1 MADTTA
7 DTLDA
12 AAVRRWGT
20 AAVAALEA
28 HQAELDKLNVFPIA
42 DSDTGTNLVLTMRSA
57 LEALDADGSADAGG
71 CLAVLAR
78 GAVLGALGNSGVI
91 LSQLLRSLADT
102 AGNVPVVDAAT
113 LRAGLLLGADEART
127 AVNDPVDG
135 TILSVARAAADA
147 IPADVASAAEVSL
160 LALAAAEEA
169 VRRTPDQLPE
179 LARAGVVD
187 AGGRGLAIVLA
198 ALVRAL
204 GGDADPE
211 TIPEPPVA
219 APAAESFT
227 YEVQYLLEADEP
239 AAHRLRGTLAELGD
253 SVVVVGTGDGI
264 WNVHAHVDD
273 AGAAVE
279 AGVLSGRPYQISV
292 VKFDD
297 ARADGVR
304 TAVIAVAPGEGLGRL
319 FEAEGVEV
327 VAGPSLAT
335 EDVLDAITASGAQ
348 QIVLLP
354 NASRITGVAEAAA
367 EQARTVGVRVA
378 VVPTRSPVQGLAAVA
393 VHDPQRPFDDDVVA
407 MAEAAAATRFAE
419 VTVAS
424 EQALTAAGICQPGDL
439 LGLIDGEVVDIGHG
453 LVSVAFALTDRLLGV
468 GAELMTVLVGADAQT
483 GLGEVIARHVRER
496 SPLTEVSVYDVGQPR
511 YPLIIGVE

>member
-1 MADTTA
+1 VVDAVLA
-7 DTLDA
+7 SLDA
-12 AAVRRWGT
+12 AAVRRWGS
-20 AAVAALEA
+20 AAVEALEE
-28 HQAELDKLNVFPIA
+28 HRAELDRLNVFPIA
-42 DSDTGTNLVLTMRSA
+42 DSDTGTNLVLTMRA
-57 LEALDADGSADAGG
+57 AIEALKADGSAGAGA

-78 GAVLGALGNSGVI
+78 GAVLGARGNSGVI

-102 AGNVPVVDAAT
+102 AAGADVLDAAT
-113 LRAGLLLGADEART
+113 LRAGLLLGADEARSV
-127 AVNDPVDG
+127 VNDPVEG

-147 IPADVASAAEVSL
+147 IPEGTASTADVCA

-169 VRRTPDQLPE
+169 VRRTTEQLPE

-204 GGDADPE
+204 GGTAE
-211 TIPEPPVA
+211 AEPIVA
-219 APAAESFT
+219 PPAPAAVAET
-227 YEVQYLLEADEP
+227 YAYEVQYLLEAEES
-239 AAHRLRGTLAELGD
+239 AAHRLRTQLAGLGD

-279 AGVLSGRPYQISV
+279 AGVLAGRPYRINV
-292 VKFDD
+292 VKF
-297 ARADGVR
+297 ADPVAAAAD
-304 TAVIAVAPGEGLGRL
+304 TVVIAVAPGEGLSRL
-319 FEAEGVEV
+319 FEAEGVRV
-327 VAGPSLAT
+327 VAGAPLAT
-335 EDVLDAITASGAQ
+335 EDVLAAIRAAGAQ
-348 QIVLLP
+348 QVVLLP

-367 EQARTVGVRVA
+367 EQARAAGVRVS

-419 VTVAS
+419 VTVAT

-453 LVSVAFALTDRLLGV
+453 LVSVAFALTDRLVGV

-483 GLGEVIARHVRER
+483 GVGEVIARHVRER